1 VNFVPGTPPTDPT
14 RLAEYLARELNRFAS
29 AMRDDAETVFY
40 RTLYA
45 NQGSLTAGVSANYKI
60 ASGNVIRISTSA
72 TVTLGGLV
80 IDDYY
85 REVVLLNVGT
95 GVLVLKSED
104 TGSSASY
111 RFALPTN
118 YQVSANASV
127 TVWRD
132 PVSARFRAIG
142 RT

>member
-1 VNFVPGTPPTDPT
+1 MNFTPGHAPREPE
-14 RLAEYLARELNRFAS
+14 RLAEYISRELQRVAS
-29 AMRDDAETVFY
+29 SLREDAQKVFY

-60 ASGNVIRISTSA
+60 AAGNVIRVSTST

-80 IDDYY
+80 IDEYQ
-85 REVVLLNVGT
+85 REVVLINVGT

-111 RFALPTN
+111 RFALPTDWN
-118 YQVSANASV
+118 LSANASAV
-127 TVWRD
+127 LWRD
-132 PVSARFRAIG
+132 PVSARLRGIG